1 MHKLFVVEDHAVVRR
16 SYAMLFARA
25 DGLELAGEAG
35 SAAEA
40 LEVLSQV
47 EPDLVLVD
55 ISLPGMSGLELIEQL
70 RIQSASL
77 RMLAVTG
84 HDSEV
89 YRCEALRVGANG
101 FVKKHEGATR
111 LLEAIYEEL
120 NSQ

>member
-35 SAAEA
+35 SAEEA
-40 LEVLSQV
+40 LEVLFQF

-55 ISLPGMSGLELIEQL
+55 ISLPGMSGLDLIQQL
-70 RIQSASL
+70 RTRSASL
-77 RMLAVTG
+77 RLLVVTG
-84 HDSEV
+84 HDGEV
-89 YRCEALRVGANG
+89 YRREAMRVGANG
-101 FVKKHEGATR
+101 FVKKHEGPKR

-120 NSQ
+120 NAQ